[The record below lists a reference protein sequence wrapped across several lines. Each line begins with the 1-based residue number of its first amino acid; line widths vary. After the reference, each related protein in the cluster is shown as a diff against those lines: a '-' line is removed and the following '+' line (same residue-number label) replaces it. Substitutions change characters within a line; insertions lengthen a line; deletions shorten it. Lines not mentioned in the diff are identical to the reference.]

1 MRRESGA
8 GVKMIGMKV
17 AVVAAAVVALAGCDP
32 STILVSVVNG
42 CSASAQ
48 VLVSDSA
55 HHADHVAK
63 DFRQISPAASDVF
76 IVPVGPNGDISLMTW
91 DATNTKQVTRTVS
104 LAKEAVDGVAP
115 DGKALRVVTLTGA
128 DCPAAS

>member
-1 MRRESGA
+1 M
-8 GVKMIGMKV
+8 KTIGMKAV
-17 AVVAAAVVALAGCDP
+17 VVAAAAVALAGCDP

-42 CSASAQ
+42 CSASEQ

-63 DFRQISPAASDVF
+63 DFRQISQLGSDIF
-76 IVPVGPNGDISLMTW
+76 IVPVGPDGDISLMIW
-91 DATNTKQVTRTVS
+91 DTVNTKQVTRTVS

-115 DGKALRVVTLTGA
+115 DGKALRVITLTGA
-128 DCPAAS
+128 DCPTAS

>member
-1 MRRESGA
+1 M
-8 GVKMIGMKV
+8 KTIGIKV
-17 AVVAAAVVALAGCDP
+17 VVVAAAAVALAACDP

-55 HHADHVAK
+55 HHGDHVAK
-63 DFRQISPAASDVF
+63 DFRQISPAGSDIF
-76 IVPVGPNGDISLMTW
+76 IVPVGPNGEISLMTW
-91 DATNTKQVTRTVS
+91 DAANTKQVTRIVS
-104 LAKEAVDGVAP
+104 LAKEAVDGTAP
-115 DGKALRVVTLTGA
+115 DGKALRVITLTGT